1 MSKQDKNVS
10 IDIFGSLAGIM
21 IILAIL
27 SVIGEPDL
35 LDQIIAIAKNY
46 SETIK
51 CNNWLVIK
59 KIWDLKE
66 EVMTTTWLL
75 TK

>member
-1 MSKQDKNVS
+1 MQMSKQDKNVS
-10 IDIFGSLAGIM
+10 IDFFGGLAGVM

-51 CNNWLVIK
+51 CNN
-59 KIWDLKE
+59 
-66 EVMTTTWLL
+66 
-75 TK
+75 

>member
-1 MSKQDKNVS
+1 MNEQVKNVS

-51 CNNWLVIK
+51 CAN
-59 KIWDLKE
+59 
-66 EVMTTTWLL
+66 
-75 TK
+75 